1 LDDPLAIDE
10 DTVYATINNV
20 TAELGLKTRSQLMT
34 PLRYALTGRKVR
46 IPPEINADDIARTK
60 CPNYDGD
67 SRYKE
72 EFSKTRSRFE
82 TPEKDFK
89 AGLSVKLYHTIVVTI
104 DMHHTYLRFP
114 CLPARFG
121 PLAGPRFW
129 AVL

>member
-20 TAELGLKTRSQLMT
+20 TAELGLKARSQLMT

-46 IPPEINADDIARTK
+46 TAPKVNADSIARAK
-60 CPNYDGD
+60 CPHYDGH

-72 EFSKTRSRFE
+72 EFSETRSRFE
-82 TPEKDFK
+82 IPQEDFE
-89 AGLSVKLYHTIVVTI
+89 AGSSVRSYHTIVVTI

-114 CLPARFG
+114 CLPALFG
-121 PLAGPRFW
+121 PLAGPRF
-129 AVL
+129 